1 MYVDVF
7 ISSDLS
13 GVKQEQ
19 LACNH
24 RTFTLLNKGVFG
36 QVVYSTAFELHCFII
51 AGIDCG
57 VGRKLDKIFACLP
70 YTHFRG
76 LTTHTCTCAGF
87 NVFDV
92 CSQACALDGWKSLF
106 RNICVCLSYTL
117 VASRRTPVPWL
128 VFKPLVYVRK
138 HAP

>member
-36 QVVYSTAFELHCFII
+36 QVVYSTVRLRI
-51 AGIDCG
+51 ALPHHSRKRLRCG
-57 VGRKLDKIFACLP
+57 SEIRQD
-70 YTHFRG
+70 FRMS
-76 LTTHTCTCAGF
+76 TMHT
-87 NVFDV
+87 
-92 CSQACALDGWKSLF
+92 
-106 RNICVCLSYTL
+106 
-117 VASRRTPVPWL
+117 PPWL
-128 VFKPLVYVRK
+128 HDAHLHLCWF
-138 HAP
+138 